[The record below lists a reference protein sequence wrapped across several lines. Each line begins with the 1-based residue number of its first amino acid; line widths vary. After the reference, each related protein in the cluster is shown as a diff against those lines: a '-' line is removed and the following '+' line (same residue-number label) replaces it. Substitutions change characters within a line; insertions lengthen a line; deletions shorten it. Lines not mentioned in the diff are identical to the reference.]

1 MNPLNPS
8 HNPFEEKIQKEYTF
22 EDTHS
27 MSNFVH
33 RISRNPGIK
42 SVDLKGKH
50 SINVSFMNQGAVSS
64 TDSLYTESYEPV
76 EEKVDKDWWD
86 KETKKYDAK
95 YGEGKPGDDTAAMKA
110 RRKAKM
116 DKIAS
121 DEREVKSRKQRE
133 IERARDAESKRK
145 GDEAKKKRREE
156 EGRRKDQ
163 EKSLTTVKKESN
175 SWIDNA
181 LPDLTAALEE
191 VQKKNLSEAT
201 QAVVSFK
208 NDAAG
213 AAAVGSETSR
223 TGLLV
228 GGKKVKDGKYRLTF
242 KDDRMKDKFMQ
253 KYASKLGEST
263 ELSEMDPKEH
273 VKKDEKTGMYCVYN
287 KDGKKVKEFKSQE
300 DANKYATDNHDSLME
315 YGSPMKPGKPRT
327 ANQPLVKTGQGDYE
341 RTIRPSDLLK
351 KMKKKKKR

>member
-1 MNPLNPS
+1 MNPLNPL
-8 HNPFEEKIQKEYTF
+8 HDPYAKKIQQEYAF
-22 EDTHS
+22 EDTHK
-27 MSNFVH
+27 MSSFVH
-33 RISRNPGIK
+33 KITRNPGVK

-50 SINVSFMNQGAVSS
+50 TITVNFMNQDSMAT
-64 TDSLYTESYEPV
+64 TDALYNESYQPV

-86 KETKKYDAK
+86 REEKKHDAK
-95 YGEGKPGDDTAAMKA
+95 YGKGKAGDDTAANRAA
-110 RRKAKM
+110 RKKKM

-121 DEREVKSRKQRE
+121 DEREVKARKQRE
-133 IERARDAESKRK
+133 IERARNAESKRQE
-145 GDEAKKKRREE
+145 DEAKKRKSEADKKRKE
-156 EGRRKDQ
+156 Q
-163 EKSLTTVKKESN
+163 EKKITDSK
-175 SWIDNA
+175 SWTDNQ
-181 LPDLTAALEE
+181 LPDITAAFEE
-191 VQKKNLSEAT
+191 VQKKNLSEGT

-228 GGKKVKDGKYRLTF
+228 GGKKVEDGKYRLTF
-242 KDDRMKDKFMQ
+242 KDDRMKDKFMR
-253 KYASKLGEST
+253 KYASKLGESA

-315 YGSPMKPGKPRT
+315 YGSVMSGSKKPRL
-327 ANQPLVKTGQGDYE
+327 ANQPLVKTGQGSYE
-341 RTIRPSDLLK
+341 KTIRPSDLLK
-351 KMKKKKKR
+351 MKKKKKR

>member
-1 MNPLNPS
+1 
-8 HNPFEEKIQKEYTF
+8 
-22 EDTHS
+22 
-27 MSNFVH
+27 
-33 RISRNPGIK
+33 R
-42 SVDLKGKH
+42 
-50 SINVSFMNQGAVSS
+50 
-64 TDSLYTESYEPV
+64 
-76 EEKVDKDWWD
+76 
-86 KETKKYDAK
+86 
-95 YGEGKPGDDTAAMKA
+95 
-110 RRKAKM
+110 M

-121 DEREVKSRKQRE
+121 DEREVKAKKQRE

-191 VQKKNLSEAT
+191 VQKKNLSEAS
-201 QAVVSFK
+201 V
-208 NDAAG
+208 
-213 AAAVGSETSR
+213 
-223 TGLLV
+223 
-228 GGKKVKDGKYRLTF
+228 
-242 KDDRMKDKFMQ
+242 
-253 KYASKLGEST
+253 
-263 ELSEMDPKEH
+263 LSEMDPKEH

-315 YGSPMKPGKPRT
+315 YGSPMKPGKPRL

-351 KMKKKKKR
+351 KM

>member
-50 SINVSFMNQGAVSS
+50 SINVSFMNQSVMSS
-64 TDSLYTESYEPV
+64 TDSLYNESYEPV
-76 EEKVDKDWWD
+76 EERVDKDWWD
-86 KETKKYDAK
+86 KETRKYDAK
-95 YGEGKPGDDTAAMKA
+95 YGKGKPGDDTAAMKA
-110 RRKAKM
+110 RRKARM

-121 DEREVKSRKQRE
+121 DEREVKAKKQRE

-191 VQKKNLSEAT
+191 VQKKNLSEAS
-201 QAVVSFK
+201 V
-208 NDAAG
+208 
-213 AAAVGSETSR
+213 
-223 TGLLV
+223 
-228 GGKKVKDGKYRLTF
+228 
-242 KDDRMKDKFMQ
+242 
-253 KYASKLGEST
+253 
-263 ELSEMDPKEH
+263 LSEMDPKEH

-315 YGSPMKPGKPRT
+315 YGSPMKPGKPRL